1 MEFYI
6 TKQLLEKLS
15 TMADFDKL
23 GESKLPDIFKY
34 KNRSYVI
41 IGSLSSQAKGFISV
55 SAHEIIPL
63 DAYVGEV
70 TPEYSNKHYSLVFN
84 GKRERGYNAR
94 LLKSGSQK
102 FVMIN
107 PRIDFK
113 PLPDE
118 PQLNLF

>member
-15 TMADFDKL
+15 KMADFDKL

-34 KNRSYVI
+34 KNKSYII

-55 SAHEIIPL
+55 SAHEVVPL
-63 DAYVGEV
+63 EKYEGDVK
-70 TPEYSNKHYSLVFN
+70 PEYSNKHYSLVFD
-84 GKRERGYNAR
+84 GKRKRGYHAR

-113 PLPDE
+113 PLTDE